1 MRTNKAL
8 SNFIFIVFSF
18 IVITILSPI
27 LSIVLGILF
36 ASLYR
41 DKANIISK
49 KIASYPLQIG
59 IVLLGL
65 TITLDSLLPIVK
77 DYFIW
82 VSFFVIFSFII
93 CYIIGRR
100 LGLDNKLIL
109 LLSSGS
115 AICGATAMALVSPLI
130 KAKAETLMISLAIIF
145 TLNTVAIILFPFI
158 GTYLNMSDYEFGIFT
173 ALAIH
178 DTGSVVGSALQFSD
192 NSVEHAASLKILRTL
207 WLIPL
212 IIFLNFKFNTINSK
226 KSFPIFILFFIVAV
240 IYSNSI
246 SLSYETIIKLKI
258 LSKIFIS
265 YGIFSIGL
273 QSGALDLRDIKFK
286 PFMVAT
292 SVWIIVIPVAYLI
305 SIN

>member
-1 MRTNKAL
+1 
-8 SNFIFIVFSF
+8 
-18 IVITILSPI
+18 
-27 LSIVLGILF
+27 
-36 ASLYR
+36 
-41 DKANIISK
+41 
-49 KIASYPLQIG
+49 
-59 IVLLGL
+59 
-65 TITLDSLLPIVK
+65 
-77 DYFIW
+77 
-82 VSFFVIFSFII
+82 
-93 CYIIGRR
+93 
-100 LGLDNKLIL
+100 
-109 LLSSGS
+109 
-115 AICGATAMALVSPLI
+115 MALVSPLI

-145 TLNTVAIILFPFI
+145 TLNTVAIILFPFF
-158 GTYLNMSDYEFGIFT
+158 GTYLNMSDYEFGIFS

-192 NSVEHAASLKILRTL
+192 NSVEYAASLKILRTL

-305 SIN
+305 STN

>member
-18 IVITILSPI
+18 IVIVLISPI

-36 ASLYR
+36 ALLYR
-41 DKANIISK
+41 DKANNISK
-49 KIASYPLQIG
+49 KISSYPLQIG

-65 TITLDSLLPIVK
+65 TISLDSLMPIVK
-77 DYFIW
+77 NYFIW
-82 VSFFVIFSFII
+82 VSFFVIFSFFI
-93 CYIIGRR
+93 CFLIGKWV
-100 LGLDNKLIL
+100 GLDNKLIL

-115 AICGATAMALVSPLI
+115 AICGATAMAVVAPLI

-145 TLNTVAIILFPFI
+145 TLNTIAIILFPFF
-158 GTYLNMSDYEFGIFT
+158 GTYLNMSDYEFGIFS

-192 NSVEHAASLKILRTL
+192 NSVESAASLKILRTL

-240 IYSNSI
+240 IYSNLI
-246 SLSYETIIKLKI
+246 NLSYEVIEYLKI

-273 QSGALDLRDIKFK
+273 QSGKLDLSDIKPK

-292 SVWIIVIPVAYLI
+292 SVWIIVVPVAYLI

>member
-41 DKANIISK
+41 DNANIISK

-93 CYIIGRR
+93 CYLIGRR

-145 TLNTVAIILFPFI
+145 TLNTVAIILFPFF
-158 GTYLNMSDYEFGIFT
+158 GTYLNMSDYEFGIFS

-192 NSVEHAASLKILRTL
+192 NSVEYAASLKILRTL

-273 QSGALDLRDIKFK
+273 QSWALDLRDIKFK

>member
-18 IVITILSPI
+18 IVIVLISPI

-36 ASLYR
+36 ALLYR
-41 DKANIISK
+41 DKANNISK
-49 KIASYPLQIG
+49 KISSYPLQIG

-65 TITLDSLLPIVK
+65 TISLDSLMPIVK

-93 CYIIGRR
+93 CYLIGRR

-115 AICGATAMALVSPLI
+115 AICGATAMAVVAPLI

-145 TLNTVAIILFPFI
+145 TLNTIAIILFPFF
-158 GTYLNMSDYEFGIFT
+158 GTYLNMSDYEFGIFS

-192 NSVEHAASLKILRTL
+192 NSVESAASLKILRTL

-240 IYSNSI
+240 IYSNLI
-246 SLSYETIIKLKI
+246 SLSYEVIEYLKI

-273 QSGALDLRDIKFK
+273 QSGKLNLSDIKPK

-292 SVWIIVIPVAYLI
+292 SVWIIVVPVAYLI

>member
-18 IVITILSPI
+18 IVIVLISPI

-36 ASLYR
+36 ALLYR
-41 DKANIISK
+41 DKANNISK
-49 KIASYPLQIG
+49 KISSYPLQIG
-59 IVLLGL
+59 VVLLGL
-65 TITLDSLLPIVK
+65 TISLDSLIPIVK
-77 DYFIW
+77 NYFIW
-82 VSFFVIFSFII
+82 ASFFVIFTFFI
-93 CYIIGRR
+93 CFLIGKWV
-100 LGLDNKLIL
+100 GLDNKLIL

-115 AICGATAMALVSPLI
+115 AICGATAMAVVAPLI

-145 TLNTVAIILFPFI
+145 TLNTIAIILFPFF
-158 GTYLNMSDYEFGIFT
+158 GTYLNMSDYEFGIFS

-192 NSVEHAASLKILRTL
+192 NSVESAASLKILRTL
-207 WLIPL
+207 WLMPL
-212 IIFLNFKFNTINSK
+212 IILLNLKFNSFNKK
-226 KSFPIFILFFIVAV
+226 KSFPIFVIFFIVAV
-240 IYSNSI
+240 IFSNLI
-246 SLSYETIIKLKI
+246 SLSYEVIEYLKVV
-258 LSKIFIS
+258 SQIFIS

-273 QSGALDLRDIKFK
+273 QSGGLDLRDIKPK

-305 SIN
+305 SII

>member
-41 DKANIISK
+41 DNANIISK

-93 CYIIGRR
+93 CYLIGRR

-145 TLNTVAIILFPFI
+145 TLNTVAIILFPFF

-192 NSVEHAASLKILRTL
+192 NSVEYAASLKILRTL

-273 QSGALDLRDIKFK
+273 QSGALDLRDIKFR

>member
-1 MRTNKAL
+1 MRTDKAL

-18 IVITILSPI
+18 IVIVLISPI

-36 ASLYR
+36 ALLYR
-41 DKANIISK
+41 DKANNISK
-49 KIASYPLQIG
+49 KISSYPLQIG

-65 TITLDSLLPIVK
+65 TISLDSLIPIVK
-77 DYFIW
+77 NYFIW
-82 VSFFVIFSFII
+82 ASFFVIFTFFI
-93 CYIIGRR
+93 CFLIGKWV
-100 LGLDNKLIL
+100 GLDNKLIL

-115 AICGATAMALVSPLI
+115 AICGATAMAIVAPLI
-130 KAKAETLMISLAIIF
+130 KAKAHTLMISLGIIF
-145 TLNTVAIILFPFI
+145 TLNTIAIILFPFF
-158 GTYLNMSDYEFGIFT
+158 GTYLNMSDSEFGIFS

-192 NSVEHAASLKILRTL
+192 NSVESAASLKILRTL

-212 IIFLNFKFNTINSK
+212 IILLNLKFNSFNK
-226 KSFPIFILFFIVAV
+226 KQSFPIFVIFFIIAV
-240 IYSNSI
+240 IFSNLI
-246 SLSYETIIKLKI
+246 SLSYEDVEYLKVV
-258 LSKIFIS
+258 SQIFIS

-273 QSGALDLRDIKFK
+273 QSGGLDLRDIKPK

-305 SIN
+305 SII

>member
-18 IVITILSPI
+18 IVIVLISPI
-27 LSIVLGILF
+27 LSIFLGILF
-36 ASLYR
+36 ALLYR
-41 DKANIISK
+41 DKANSISK
-49 KIASYPLQIG
+49 KISSYPLQIG

-65 TITLDSLLPIVK
+65 TISLDSLMPIVK
-77 DYFIW
+77 NYFIW
-82 VSFFVIFSFII
+82 VSFFVIFSFFI
-93 CYIIGRR
+93 CFLIGKWV
-100 LGLDNKLIL
+100 GLDNKLIL

-115 AICGATAMALVSPLI
+115 AICGATAMAIVAPLI
-130 KAKAETLMISLAIIF
+130 KAKAHTLMISLGIIF
-145 TLNTVAIILFPFI
+145 TLNTIAIILFPFF
-158 GTYLNMSDYEFGIFT
+158 GTYLNMSDSEFGIFS

-192 NSVEHAASLKILRTL
+192 NSVESAASLKILRTI

-212 IIFLNFKFNTINSK
+212 IILLNLKFNSFNKK
-226 KSFPIFILFFIVAV
+226 KSFPIFVIFFIVAV
-240 IYSNSI
+240 IFSNLI
-246 SLSYETIIKLKI
+246 SLSYEDVEYLKVV
-258 LSKIFIS
+258 SQIFIS

-273 QSGALDLRDIKFK
+273 QSGGLDLRDIKPK

-305 SIN
+305 SII

>member
-1 MRTNKAL
+1 MRTDKAL

-18 IVITILSPI
+18 IVIVLISPI

-36 ASLYR
+36 ALIYQ
-41 DKANIISK
+41 DKANNISK
-49 KIASYPLQIG
+49 KISSYPLQIG

-65 TITLDSLLPIVK
+65 TISLDSLIPIVK
-77 DYFIW
+77 NYFIW
-82 VSFFVIFSFII
+82 ASFFVIFTFFI
-93 CYIIGRR
+93 CFLIGKWV
-100 LGLDNKLIL
+100 GLDNKLIL

-115 AICGATAMALVSPLI
+115 AICGATAMAIVAPLI
-130 KAKAETLMISLAIIF
+130 KAKAHTLMISLGIIF
-145 TLNTVAIILFPFI
+145 TLNTIAIILFPFF
-158 GTYLNMSDYEFGIFT
+158 GTYLNMSDSEFGIFS

-192 NSVEHAASLKILRTL
+192 NSVKSAASLKILRTL

-212 IIFLNFKFNTINSK
+212 IILLNLKFNSFNKK
-226 KSFPIFILFFIVAV
+226 KSFPIFVIFFIVAV
-240 IYSNSI
+240 IFSNLI
-246 SLSYETIIKLKI
+246 SLSYEDVEYLKFV
-258 LSKIFIS
+258 SQIFIS

-273 QSGALDLRDIKFK
+273 QSGGLDLRDIKPK

-305 SIN
+305 SIM

>member
-18 IVITILSPI
+18 IVIVLISPI

-36 ASLYR
+36 ALVYR
-41 DKANIISK
+41 DKANNISK
-49 KIASYPLQIG
+49 KISSYPLQIG

-65 TITLDSLLPIVK
+65 TISLDSLMPVVK
-77 DYFIW
+77 NYFIW
-82 VSFFVIFSFII
+82 VSFFVIFSFFI
-93 CYIIGRR
+93 CFLIGKWV
-100 LGLDNKLIL
+100 GLDNKLIL

-115 AICGATAMALVSPLI
+115 AICGATAMAVVAPLI
-130 KAKAETLMISLAIIF
+130 KAKAHTLMISLGIIF
-145 TLNTVAIILFPFI
+145 TLNTISIILFPFF
-158 GTYLNMSDYEFGIFT
+158 GTYLNMSDSEFGIFS

-178 DTGSVVGSALQFSD
+178 DTGSVVGSALQFSN
-192 NSVEHAASLKILRTL
+192 NSVESAASLKILRTL

-212 IIFLNFKFNTINSK
+212 IILLNLKFKSFNKK
-226 KSFPIFILFFIVAV
+226 KSFPIFVIFFIVAV
-240 IYSNSI
+240 IFSNLI
-246 SLSYETIIKLKI
+246 SLSYEDVEYLKVV
-258 LSKIFIS
+258 SQIFIS

-273 QSGALDLRDIKFK
+273 QSGGLDLRDIKPK

-305 SIN
+305 SII

>member
-1 MRTNKAL
+1 MRTDKAL

-18 IVITILSPI
+18 IVIVLISPI

-36 ASLYR
+36 ALLYR
-41 DKANIISK
+41 DKANNISK
-49 KIASYPLQIG
+49 KISSYPLQIG

-65 TITLDSLLPIVK
+65 TISLDSLIPIVK
-77 DYFIW
+77 NYFIW
-82 VSFFVIFSFII
+82 ASFFVILTFFI
-93 CYIIGRR
+93 CFLIGKWV
-100 LGLDNKLIL
+100 GLDNKLIL

-115 AICGATAMALVSPLI
+115 AICGATAMAVVAPLI
-130 KAKAETLMISLAIIF
+130 KAKAHTLMISLGIIF
-145 TLNTVAIILFPFI
+145 TLNTIAIILFPFF
-158 GTYLNMSDYEFGIFT
+158 GTYLNMSDSEFGIFS

-192 NSVEHAASLKILRTL
+192 NSLESAASLKILRTL

-212 IIFLNFKFNTINSK
+212 IILLNLKFNSFNKK
-226 KSFPIFILFFIVAV
+226 KSFPIFVIFFIVAV
-240 IYSNSI
+240 IFSNLI
-246 SLSYETIIKLKI
+246 SLSYEDVEYLKVV
-258 LSKIFIS
+258 SQIFIS

-273 QSGALDLRDIKFK
+273 QSGGLDLRDIKPK

-305 SIN
+305 SII

>member
-18 IVITILSPI
+18 IVIVLISPI

-36 ASLYR
+36 ALLYR
-41 DKANIISK
+41 DKANNISK
-49 KIASYPLQIG
+49 KISSYPLQIG

-65 TITLDSLLPIVK
+65 TISLDSLMPVVK
-77 DYFIW
+77 NYFIW
-82 VSFFVIFSFII
+82 VSFFVIFSFFI
-93 CYIIGRR
+93 CFLIGKWV
-100 LGLDNKLIL
+100 GLDNKLIL

-115 AICGATAMALVSPLI
+115 AICGATAMAVVAPLI
-130 KAKAETLMISLAIIF
+130 KAKAHTLMISLGIIF
-145 TLNTVAIILFPFI
+145 TLNTISIILFPFF
-158 GTYLNMSDYEFGIFT
+158 GTYLNMSDSEFGIFS

-178 DTGSVVGSALQFSD
+178 DTGSVVGSALQFSN
-192 NSVEHAASLKILRTL
+192 NSVESAASLKILRTL

-212 IIFLNFKFNTINSK
+212 IILLNLKFKSFNKK
-226 KSFPIFILFFIVAV
+226 KSFPIFVIFFIVAV
-240 IYSNSI
+240 IFSNLI
-246 SLSYETIIKLKI
+246 SLSYEDVEYLKVV
-258 LSKIFIS
+258 SQIFIS

-273 QSGALDLRDIKFK
+273 QSGGLDLRDIKPK

-305 SIN
+305 SII

>member
-65 TITLDSLLPIVK
+65 TISFDSLLPIVN

-82 VSFFVIFSFII
+82 VSFFVIFSFFI
-93 CYIIGRR
+93 CYSIGRR
-100 LGLDNKLIL
+100 VGLDNKLIL

-115 AICGATAMALVSPLI
+115 AICGATAMALVAPLI
-130 KAKAETLMISLAIIF
+130 KAK
-145 TLNTVAIILFPFI
+145 
-158 GTYLNMSDYEFGIFT
+158 G
-173 ALAIH
+173 
-178 DTGSVVGSALQFSD
+178 
-192 NSVEHAASLKILRTL
+192 
-207 WLIPL
+207 
-212 IIFLNFKFNTINSK
+212 
-226 KSFPIFILFFIVAV
+226 
-240 IYSNSI
+240 
-246 SLSYETIIKLKI
+246 
-258 LSKIFIS
+258 
-265 YGIFSIGL
+265 
-273 QSGALDLRDIKFK
+273 
-286 PFMVAT
+286 
-292 SVWIIVIPVAYLI
+292 
-305 SIN
+305 

>member
-41 DKANIISK
+41 DNANIISK

-93 CYIIGRR
+93 CYLIGRR

-145 TLNTVAIILFPFI
+145 TLNTVAIILFPFF

-192 NSVEHAASLKILRTL
+192 NSVEYAASLKILRTL

-273 QSGALDLRDIKFK
+273 QSGALDLRDIKCK

>member
-18 IVITILSPI
+18 IVITILSPV

-93 CYIIGRR
+93 CYLIGRR

-115 AICGATAMALVSPLI
+115 AICGATAMAVVAPLI

-145 TLNTVAIILFPFI
+145 TLNTIAIILFPFF
-158 GTYLNMSDYEFGIFT
+158 GTYLNMSDYEFGIFS

-192 NSVEHAASLKILRTL
+192 NSVESAASLKILRTL

-212 IIFLNFKFNTINSK
+212 IIFFNLKFNTINAK
-226 KSFPIFILFFIVAV
+226 KSLPIFILFFFVAV
-240 IYSNSI
+240 IYSNLI
-246 SLSYETIIKLKI
+246 NLSYEVIEYLKI

-273 QSGALDLRDIKFK
+273 QSGKLDLSDIKPK

-292 SVWIIVIPVAYLI
+292 SVWIIVVPVAYLI